1 MSILERLRVPNYFG
15 SFWVRKFVYRQEK
28 IRRLFLIRARI
39 LSLQPDCNDLFDFRD
54 FESSCG
60 VAPRGGYSDS
70 SGRTSTKIGDS
81 KTKPRQEKKPES
93 NRSSGVVI
101 RCNDL
106 IIRQFRVP
114 KTALRSTK

>member
-1 MSILERLRVPNYFG
+1 MVSEVVRADIHYFDLGTQGLAPN
-15 SFWVRKFVYRQEK
+15 W
-28 IRRLFLIRARI
+28 
-39 LSLQPDCNDLFDFRD
+39 LFDFRD